1 MVLIIAD
8 DLTGATDTGIQLQ
21 KQGIPT
27 TVLVGPPEKPLL
39 YPGVEAALS
48 INASSRELG
57 AEDAARRTREVMR
70 QISLRNEDTVFKKV
84 DSLMRG
90 NPAEELEA
98 VLKVT
103 GRRHALAAPSYP
115 EMGRTVTDGVLHL
128 PDGTEK
134 DLLALFKSRCDSAV
148 CHIPLARLRAEGMAL
163 ATSINREKKALV
175 WLFDAVTEEDLA
187 LVTRI
192 GQALE
197 ERPVYCGSAALAA
210 ALPVSGQNARVDKP
224 PRAGSVLM
232 VTGSRKR
239 ETARQVQRLQ
249 ECCGLHTVLMDS
261 GLLLQGDDAAEIPET
276 VQKLTGLLTQEHG
289 AILAF
294 DSLFCSQTGFEDD
307 DVAARQSGKR
317 LARELGEVL
326 TRLDPALYDGLIL
339 VGGDTSVEVCR
350 SLHTTQIRL
359 LEEVQSG
366 TPAGLLADGPLRG
379 MPVITKSGA
388 FGDED
393 TLLHTWKYIRREN
406 G

>member
-8 DLTGATDTGIQLQ
+8 DLTGATDTGIQFQ
-21 KQGIPT
+21 KQGIAT

-39 YPGVEAALS
+39 RPGAEEALS
-48 INASSRELG
+48 INASSRELC
-57 AEDAARRTREVMR
+57 AEDAARRTREVMG
-70 QISLRNEDTVFKKV
+70 QIPPRNEDTVFKKV

-90 NPAEELEA
+90 NPAEELET

-103 GRRHALAAPSYP
+103 GRRNALVAPSYP
-115 EMGRTVTDGVLHL
+115 EMGRTVTDGMLHL

-134 DLLALFKSRCDSAV
+134 DLLALFKRRCGSTV
-148 CHIPLARLRAEGMAL
+148 CHIPLARLRAEGVGL
-163 ATSINREKKALV
+163 AAAIDGEKKTMV
-175 WLFDAVTEEDLA
+175 YLFDAVTEDDLS

-192 GQALE
+192 GRTLE
-197 ERPVYCGSAALAA
+197 EPTVYCGSAALAA
-210 ALPVSGQNARVDKP
+210 ALPVSGRTARADRP
-224 PRAGSVLM
+224 PRAGSVLL

-249 ECCGLHTVLMDS
+249 ESCGLHTVLMDS
-261 GLLLQGDDAAEIPET
+261 GLLLQGGDAAEIPKT
-276 VQKLTGLLTQEHG
+276 VQTLAGLLTQEHG

-326 TRLDPALYDGLIL
+326 SRLDPALYDGLIL

-350 SLHTTQIRL
+350 SLHSTQLRL

-393 TLLHTWKYIRREN
+393 TLLRTWKYIRRETI
-406 G
+406 